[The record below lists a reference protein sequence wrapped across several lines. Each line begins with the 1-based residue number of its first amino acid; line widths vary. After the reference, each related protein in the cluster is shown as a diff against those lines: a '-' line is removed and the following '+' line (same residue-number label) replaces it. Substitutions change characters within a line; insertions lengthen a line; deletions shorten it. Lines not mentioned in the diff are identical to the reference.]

1 MTGNESGQCLTEY
14 GVSTIQICYNNKKF
28 TTPLCVPSYFSNLL
42 VACPGPCAT
51 FATVFPNKALMSA
64 DLPAPVA
71 PITNILTG
79 RSL

>member
-14 GVSTIQICYNNKKF
+14 GESTFRYVITIKKF

-42 VACPGPCAT
+42 VARPGPCAT
-51 FATVFPNKALMSA
+51 FATVFPNKALMSV
-64 DLPAPVA
+64 DLPVPVR
-71 PITNILTG
+71 PITNIVTG